1 MFVLCI
7 HQFHVLRYYAWNTEA
22 IKIIPVFTDRKWK
35 EEKPGHVL
43 TTTEKVRQHQPALL
57 IRAAV
62 RGLILDL
69 SLETLLSA
77 LLPLN
82 G

>member
-1 MFVLCI
+1 MEG
-7 HQFHVLRYYAWNTEA
+7 R
-22 IKIIPVFTDRKWK
+22 
-35 EEKPGHVL
+35 HVL
-43 TTTEKVRQHQPALL
+43 TTTEKVQQHQPALL

-69 SLETLLSA
+69 SLENLLSA
-77 LLPLN
+77 LLPLK